1 VVFVRHVKVADDIG
15 TFRIRRENFRAP
27 VKQAVGL
34 IKIDRMGHVRG
45 DADISLARFGNRVHL
60 DGEQH
65 WDMLLLQR
73 AGQQDCLGP
82 TPAVPK
88 DDDSRVLPLK
98 RGKVAVTVGIE
109 DAEDVAESLLS
120 GVIAEH
126 LYIDSRGVTV
136 AQLRGK
142 LHFGMLG
149 IVVFHEAA
157 YEPDNDYFV
166 EGGVCRRK
174 GRRQAVCRAQWRET
188 GRCQKKQPR
197 DKLAKLASF
206 HATAPLTMIAPGTP
220 QSRIKIRVWTPGCG
234 IMERMQQAQDQVPA
248 IGIDFGTTNSTVA
261 RASGNGHVELVAF
274 PTNAGETFSFR
285 SVLYLEQI
293 KHGGRKQTH
302 TWTGPSAIEHY
313 LAAENKGRLIQS
325 LKSYLS
331 DRTLTGTAVF
341 GRHCTLEDLISRM
354 LADLR
359 RHAERTFQTPIG
371 YAMVGRP
378 VRFVG
383 AESEEDQAFALARLR
398 QAFAEAGFERVD
410 FEMEPVAA
418 AYAYEATLHHDE
430 LILIGDFGGGT
441 SDFSLLHV
449 GPGVRKRGRKPQD
462 LLGNSGV
469 GLAGDAFDARLV
481 RKLVSPA
488 LGSESFARSLNKVLP
503 AVPAWIYANLERW
516 HYLSFLRT
524 ANVVEILKSAR
535 LRALE
540 PEKIEAL
547 ITLIDED
554 LGYHLHQAVQRVK
567 FELSHSEVAEFHFR
581 DGSMD
586 LHIAVTRAEF
596 EGWIAD
602 ELHSIEQ
609 CVDSLLESSGISRRQ
624 VDRVFLTGGS
634 SLVPAVRCIFKERFG
649 EERIRTGDE
658 FISVARG
665 LALRAEEVLGG
676 LG

>member
-1 VVFVRHVKVADDIG
+1 
-15 TFRIRRENFRAP
+15 
-27 VKQAVGL
+27 
-34 IKIDRMGHVRG
+34 
-45 DADISLARFGNRVHL
+45 
-60 DGEQH
+60 
-65 WDMLLLQR
+65 
-73 AGQQDCLGP
+73 
-82 TPAVPK
+82 
-88 DDDSRVLPLK
+88 
-98 RGKVAVTVGIE
+98 
-109 DAEDVAESLLS
+109 
-120 GVIAEH
+120 
-126 LYIDSRGVTV
+126 
-136 AQLRGK
+136 
-142 LHFGMLG
+142 
-149 IVVFHEAA
+149 
-157 YEPDNDYFV
+157 
-166 EGGVCRRK
+166 
-174 GRRQAVCRAQWRET
+174 
-188 GRCQKKQPR
+188 
-197 DKLAKLASF
+197 
-206 HATAPLTMIAPGTP
+206 
-220 QSRIKIRVWTPGCG
+220 
-234 IMERMQQAQDQVPA
+234 MQQPHVQTPT
-248 IGIDFGTTNSTVA
+248 IGIDFGTTNSTVG
-261 RASGNGHVELVAF
+261 RALGNSQVELVAF
-274 PTNAGETFSFR
+274 PTLAGETFSFR
-285 SVLYLEQI
+285 SVLYLQQI
-293 KHGGRKQTH
+293 KHGARLQTH

-331 DRTLTGTAVF
+331 DRSLTGTAVF

-359 RHAERTFQTPIG
+359 RQAERQFQTPID

-383 AESEEDQAFALARLR
+383 AETEEDEAFALGRLR
-398 QAFAEAGFERVD
+398 QAFTAAGFARID

-418 AYAYEATLHHDE
+418 AYAYESTLDHDE

-449 GPGVRKRGRKPQD
+449 GPGVRKRGRTAQD

-469 GLAGDAFDARLV
+469 GLAGDAFDARIV

-488 LGSESFARSLNKVLP
+488 LGAESFARSLNKVLP

-554 LGYHLHQAVQRVK
+554 LGYHLHQAVQRLK
-567 FELSHSEVAEFHFR
+567 FELSHAETALFQFR

-586 LHIAVTRAEF
+586 INIAVTRASF

-602 ELHSIEQ
+602 ELRTIEE
-609 CVDSLLESSGISRRQ
+609 CVDGLLQTSGISRHQ
-624 VDRVFLTGGS
+624 VDRVFLTGGT
-634 SLVPAVRCIFKERFG
+634 SLVPAVRRIFKDRFG
-649 EERIRTGDE
+649 EDRIRTGNE

-665 LALRAEEVLGG
+665 LALRAEEVLGSR
-676 LG
+676 